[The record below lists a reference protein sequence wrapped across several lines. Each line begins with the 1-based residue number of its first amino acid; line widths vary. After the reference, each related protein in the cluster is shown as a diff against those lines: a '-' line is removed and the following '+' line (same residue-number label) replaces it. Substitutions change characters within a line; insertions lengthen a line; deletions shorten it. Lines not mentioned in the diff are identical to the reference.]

1 MQADTLIVGGGL
13 SGLSLAYQL
22 TMARRSFVLVE
33 ARGRFG
39 GRILTEECDG
49 GYFDLG
55 PSWFWPGQ
63 ARIARVVS
71 EFGLNRFDQHYTGD
85 LIFEDEGGQVQ
96 RVQGMTTMQGS
107 FRLEGGIGALVNELV
122 KRLPEKHLKLGTKIA
137 TIKNQNDG
145 ILAVSESGH
154 EIMAKRVVLAL
165 PPRVA
170 AQITYEPALPSEVQ
184 DAMKAIPTWMAGQ
197 AKVVSVYEHNFWR
210 EAGLSGD
217 AMSRAGPMI
226 EIHDA
231 SPADNGP
238 CALFGFVGVA
248 PHARRDQQVLR
259 QQAREQL
266 VRLFGARA
274 ADPKELYV
282 KDWAFDPC
290 TSTTLDLQPL
300 YAHPAYGMPKLLKD
314 LWQGRVVFGGSE
326 VATQF
331 GGYLEGALEAA
342 EHAFKQIAL

>member
-33 ARGRFG
+33 ARSRFG

-63 ARIARVVS
+63 ARIARVIS

-96 RVQGMTTMQGS
+96 RVQGIATMQGS

-122 KRLPEKHLKLGTKIA
+122 KRLPEKHLKLGTTIA

-165 PPRVA
+165 PPRD
-170 AQITYEPALPSEVQ
+170 S
-184 DAMKAIPTWMAGQ
+184 
-197 AKVVSVYEHNFWR
+197 
-210 EAGLSGD
+210 
-217 AMSRAGPMI
+217 
-226 EIHDA
+226 
-231 SPADNGP
+231 
-238 CALFGFVGVA
+238 
-248 PHARRDQQVLR
+248 
-259 QQAREQL
+259 
-266 VRLFGARA
+266 
-274 ADPKELYV
+274 
-282 KDWAFDPC
+282 
-290 TSTTLDLQPL
+290 
-300 YAHPAYGMPKLLKD
+300 
-314 LWQGRVVFGGSE
+314 
-326 VATQF
+326 
-331 GGYLEGALEAA
+331 
-342 EHAFKQIAL
+342 